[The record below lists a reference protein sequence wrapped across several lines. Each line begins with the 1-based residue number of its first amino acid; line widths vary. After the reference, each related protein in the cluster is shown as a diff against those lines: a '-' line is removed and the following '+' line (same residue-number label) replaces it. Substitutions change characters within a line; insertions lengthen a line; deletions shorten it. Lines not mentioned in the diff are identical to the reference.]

1 MYSVLVVDDHPFIRA
16 AVATVL
22 RQEDFNVVAEAS
34 DGVDALHF
42 VKQMDPDLVVLDIGI
57 PKLDGLEVIA
67 RIKKL
72 NVCSKILVLTS
83 LPAALYANRCR
94 ALGAVGYISKT
105 DDSCELRKALATV
118 MSGYT
123 VFPVLQNDSVKRSDQ
138 HASDE
143 SLISQL
149 SSRELAVLQ
158 QLARGKS
165 NLEIGKAMLLSN
177 KTISA
182 HKKRLLEKLNLPSLI
197 ALAEFAKRNSLI

>member
-16 AVATVL
+16 AVAMVL
-22 RQEDFNVVAEAS
+22 GQEDFNVVAEAS
-34 DGVDALHF
+34 DGVDALHL
-42 VKQMDPDLVVLDIGI
+42 VKQLDPDLVVLDIGI

-72 NVCSKILVLTS
+72 KVGTKVLVLTS

-94 ALGAVGYISKT
+94 SLGAVGYISKT

-123 VFPVLQNDSVKRSDQ
+123 VFPVLDNDSVRRGDQ
-138 HASDE
+138 NASDE
-143 SLISQL
+143 GLISQL

-197 ALAEFAKRNSLI
+197 ALAEFAKRYSLI